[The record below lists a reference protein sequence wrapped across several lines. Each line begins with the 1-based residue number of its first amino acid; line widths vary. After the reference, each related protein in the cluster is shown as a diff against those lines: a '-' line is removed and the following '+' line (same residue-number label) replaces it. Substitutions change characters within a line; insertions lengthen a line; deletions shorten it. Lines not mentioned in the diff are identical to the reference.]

1 MAEAKQ
7 PSVIVV
13 GVDFEGASQRALSI
27 AKDLG
32 AKLNAEVVIAHV
44 YQIPMFTYPGLEPA
58 LLPTFTTEIATAA
71 KRAVAELA
79 ASSGGLRA
87 VTREGDAATELLA
100 AAEEL
105 NAQMIVLGTHGR
117 SGLSHL
123 FLGSVAEKVM
133 RQSKIPVMTVRASE

>member
-1 MAEAKQ
+1 MAEQAG
-7 PSVIVV
+7 VIVV
-13 GVDFEGASQRALSI
+13 AVDFEDASRRALEV
-27 AKDLG
+27 AKELG
-32 AKLNAEVVIAHV
+32 AKLGAEVVIAHV

-79 ASSGGLRA
+79 ASAGGLRA
-87 VTREGDAATELLA
+87 VTREGDAATEIIA
-100 AAEEL
+100 VAEEL
-105 NAQMIVLGTHGR
+105 NARMIVLGTHGR

-133 RQSKIPVMTVRASE
+133 RQSKVPVMTVRAAA